1 MQREITIEEVVDTI
15 NKYTNIEEPIIIK
28 RKNKEDLVIISMEEY
43 KKKVFLAEL
52 SKKVAEGEEDI
63 EYGKTHDA
71 KKVLKELRSKY
82 GY

>member
-1 MQREITIEEVVDTI
+1 MGREITVDEVIDTI
-15 NKYTNIEEPIIIK
+15 NECTNIEEPIIVR

-43 KKKVFLAEL
+43 KRKILLSEL
-52 SKKVAEGEEDI
+52 NKKVAEGEEDI
-63 EYGKTHDA
+63 EYGNIDDA